1 MNYDNT
7 NKGALHKNDKGDNPN
22 RPDYKGSLNVDGQEF
37 WLSAWIRDKKDGSG
51 KFMSLKI
58 EPKQQ
63 QQQQQAPSKPR
74 AKQASEVDIGEGDE
88 CPF

>member
-1 MNYDNT
+1 MQYDNT

-51 KFMSLKI
+51 KFMSLQI

-63 QQQQQAPSKPR
+63 QQQATSKPR
-74 AKQASEVDIGEGDE
+74 AKQASEVDVGDGDE
-88 CPF
+88 IPF

>member
-37 WLSAWIRDKKDGSG
+37 WLSAWIRNKKDGSG
-51 KFMSLKI
+51 KFMSLQI
-58 EPKQQ
+58 EPK

-74 AKQASEVDIGEGDE
+74 AKQASEVDVGEGDE
-88 CPF
+88 IPF